1 MVWEAWLVV
10 GMIVLVLGVLMSNRV
25 GPDIVLVG
33 AVTVLVVVDIVV
45 PGADILT
52 TREALNG
59 MANEGMLTVA
69 IMYVVVCGLKE
80 TGGIAWLGQR
90 VLGQP
95 KTLLGAQLR
104 MMLPVTTLS
113 AFLNNTPLVA
123 MFIPVIQDWCKR
135 QGFSP
140 SKLMIPLSYAAILG
154 GTCTLIGTSTN
165 LVVAGLWADHFAGAR
180 DRIGF
185 FEIAKVGV
193 PAATIGLAYLLFTSR
208 FFLPDRGGALDFGKN
223 PRAYTAEMEV
233 EEGSPLIG
241 KTIEQAG
248 LRHLPGLYLAE
259 IERGGQLLPAVGPD
273 EKLFADDRLVFV
285 GVVDS
290 IVELQKL
297 RGLRPATNQVV
308 KLDAPRP
315 QRCLLEAVVSN
326 TSPLVGRSVRE
337 GRFRTVYNAVV
348 IAVARNGERITN
360 RKIGDI
366 VLRTGDT
373 LLLEANK
380 SFQEQHRNS
389 RDFFL
394 VSAVENSTRPRH
406 EKALIAVGI
415 MTFMILTA
423 TFGGPLGFGMI
434 HAAALAAGLMLF
446 TRCCTGAQARG
457 SVDWQVLV
465 VIASGFALGRA
476 LETTGAADVIAAQMI
491 ALAGGNVWF
500 TLALVYLTAMIFTEL
515 ITNNAAATL
524 LFPIAMGA
532 AERLGADPLPFA
544 ISIMMAASACFATP
558 IGYQTNLMVMSPGGY
573 KFSDYMRM
581 GIPMNLFMAA
591 ITITLVPLI
600 WPLMPA

>member
-1 MVWEAWLVV
+1 MSWEAWLVV
-10 GMIVLVLGVLMSNRV
+10 VMILMVLGALVSNRV

-33 AVTVLVVVDIVV
+33 AVTVLVLVDIVV
-45 PGADILT
+45 PGAEILST
-52 TREALNG
+52 KDALAG

-69 IMYVVVCGLKE
+69 IMYVVVRGLSE
-80 TGGIAWLGQR
+80 TGGVGWIGQR
-90 VLGQP
+90 VLGRP
-95 KTLLGAQLR
+95 KTLLAAQVR

-123 MFIPVIQDWCKR
+123 MFIPVIGDWCKR
-135 QGFSP
+135 QGISP
-140 SKLMIPLSYAAILG
+140 SKLMLPLSYAAILG

-165 LVVAGLWADHFAGAR
+165 LVVAGLWVGHFA
-180 DRIGF
+180 DLPSIGF
-185 FEIAKVGV
+185 FEIAKIGV
-193 PAATIGLAYLLFTSR
+193 PASIVGLAYLFFAGR
-208 FFLPDRGGALDFGKN
+208 FLIPERKPALDVGLD
-223 PRAYTAEMEV
+223 PRAYTVEMEV
-233 EEGSPLIG
+233 EGGSGLVG

-248 LRHLPGLYLAE
+248 LRHLPGLYLAH
-259 IERGGQLLPAVGPD
+259 IERGGQSLPAVGPD
-273 EKLFADDRLVFV
+273 EKLFAEDRLVFV

-290 IVELQKL
+290 IVELQKI

-315 QRCLLEAVVSN
+315 QRCLIEAVVSN

-366 VLRTGDT
+366 VIRAGDT
-373 LLLEANK
+373 LLLEAHK

-406 EKALIAVGI
+406 EKALLAVGI
-415 MTFMILTA
+415 MAGMILLA
-423 TFGGPLGFGMI
+423 TFGEPLGIKTI
-434 HAAALAAGLMLF
+434 HAAALGAGLMLL
-446 TRCCTGAQARG
+446 TRCCTGAQARS

-476 LETTGAADVIAAQMI
+476 LEVTGAADVIASQLI
-491 ALAGGNVWF
+491 AIAGGNPWV
-500 TLALVYLTAMIFTEL
+500 TLAVVYLTTMVFTEL

-524 LFPIAMGA
+524 VFPIAIGA
-532 AERLGADPLPFA
+532 ADKLGANPLPFA
-544 ISIMMAASACFATP
+544 IAIMMAASACFSTP
-558 IGYQTNLMVMSPGGY
+558 IGYQTNLMVMAPGGY
-573 KFSDYMRM
+573 KFSDYLRV
-581 GIPMNLFMAA
+581 GIPLNSLMA
-591 ITITLVPLI
+591 IVTITLVPFI